1 MKTETNRETLSKKEI
16 LNNWI
21 LDDYYFID
29 FVINYETYLQNTKKY
44 KLGAIVTQ
52 EELRKYFKLLEKKNT
67 HRIFQLW

>member
-29 FVINYETYLQNTKKY
+29 FEINYETYLQNTKKY
-44 KLGAIVTQ
+44 KLGAAVTK
-52 EELRKYFKLLEKKNT
+52 EELRKYFKLLEKKDT
-67 HRIFQLW
+67 HRIFQLC